1 MVPRIEQV
9 HPVLAVRDVQAAVE
23 FYKRIGFMQVFSD
36 DPDHPKYAGVR
47 RDSVELHL
55 QWHDAAEWKPG
66 EDRPNYRFVVPDIDG
81 LFQEFIANQV
91 INPTT
96 KLRDTPWGTREF
108 HIRDLDSNGLQF
120 YRDL

>member
-1 MVPRIEQV
+1 V

-23 FYKRIGFMQVFSD
+23 FYKRIGFIQVFCD

-55 QWHDAAEWKPG
+55 QWHDSAEWKPG
-66 EDRPNYRFVVPDIDG
+66 DDRPNYRFVVPDVDG
-81 LFQEFIANQV
+81 LFHEFITNQAINAN
-91 INPTT
+91 T